1 MPIVADLYPH
11 VVGVDTHARTHT
23 FAILTGQGRLIDTAT
38 FPTSKTGMG
47 RAIDWIGRRT
57 AGDIGGTLITAEGTS
72 SYGAQLTQ
80 LMAEHGYRVV
90 EAPTPARGRNGK
102 TDVLD
107 ARLAAS
113 STLTLDETQLRDH
126 RRHGE
131 TRDTIAAL
139 ITLRDHYT
147 GLRTSTLNML
157 TALLRS
163 HDLGLDARGPLTRT
177 QILDIAHWRTRQEPD
192 ALAMIRDIA
201 VTHARDL
208 IALQERLDQNNR
220 QLAELTRAH
229 SPRLLDIHGVGPVA
243 AGIIIDAWSH
253 PGRIR
258 NEAAFASL
266 AGVAPIPAS
275 SGNTQRHR
283 LNRGGDRRLNRA
295 LHQIV
300 NTRLSCDPRTQAYF
314 ARRSA
319 EGKTKREIR
328 RCLKR
333 YITREIYKTLTA
345 PLDKA

>member
-147 GLRTSTLNML
+147 ELRTSTLNML
-157 TALLRS
+157 TGRPRDFGRWALL
-163 HDLGLDARGPLTRT
+163 
-177 QILDIAHWRTRQEPD
+177 
-192 ALAMIRDIA
+192 
-201 VTHARDL
+201 
-208 IALQERLDQNNR
+208 N
-220 QLAELTRAH
+220 
-229 SPRLLDIHGVGPVA
+229 
-243 AGIIIDAWSH
+243 
-253 PGRIR
+253 
-258 NEAAFASL
+258 
-266 AGVAPIPAS
+266 
-275 SGNTQRHR
+275 
-283 LNRGGDRRLNRA
+283 
-295 LHQIV
+295 
-300 NTRLSCDPRTQAYF
+300 
-314 ARRSA
+314 
-319 EGKTKREIR
+319 
-328 RCLKR
+328 
-333 YITREIYKTLTA
+333 
-345 PLDKA
+345 